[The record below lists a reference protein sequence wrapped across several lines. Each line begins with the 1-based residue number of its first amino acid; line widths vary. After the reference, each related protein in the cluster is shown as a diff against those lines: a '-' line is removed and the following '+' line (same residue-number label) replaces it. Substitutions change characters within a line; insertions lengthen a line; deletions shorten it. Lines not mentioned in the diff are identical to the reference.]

1 MLDPD
6 LLQKMRDAVD
16 GMMNHLRTYDLD
28 GGECMVVLSSM
39 FSVCA
44 CAAGLS
50 PGDAIR
56 GLIDDAAWTAA
67 ARYVARHKRGY

>member
-28 GGECMVVLSSM
+28 DGECMVVLSSM

-50 PGDAIR
+50 PSDAIR
-56 GLIDDAAWTAA
+56 GLSDLEAWAA
-67 ARYVARHKRGY
+67 AQRYAAMRMRGR